1 MSKKNLKIEPSVK
14 IGGGSFNIE
23 FVRSFKSKDKF
34 VNDER
39 LRSLVAFS
47 KDIDDYLSSIWD
59 KCHQEDELKSAKK
72 VSEAINEAKEHPEVS
87 APEIKKVSTNKKAT
101 SKKE

>member
-1 MSKKNLKIEPSVK
+1 MSKKIDKIEPAVK
-14 IGGGSFNIE
+14 LGGGSFNVA
-23 FVRSFKSKDKF
+23 FVKSFKTKDKF

-59 KCHQEDELKSAKK
+59 KCHLEDELKAAEKLPEK
-72 VSEAINEAKEHPEVS
+72 SESDQENIPETT
-87 APEIKKVSTNKKAT
+87 EIKKVAT
-101 SKKE
+101 KRKSESKKE

>member
-1 MSKKNLKIEPSVK
+1 MKKPYKEEPAVK
-14 IGGGSFNIE
+14 LGGGSFNIE

-47 KDIDDYLSSIWD
+47 KDIDDYLTSIWD
-59 KCHQEDELKSAKK
+59 KCHLEDELKTAEKLPEK
-72 VSEAINEAKEHPEVS
+72 SESDQENIPETT
-87 APEIKKVSTNKKAT
+87 EIKKVAT
-101 SKKE
+101 KRKSESKKE